1 MLNILRNNKGFIF
14 IEVLFLTM
22 IVSFAALLVVNALE
36 LAIRSD
42 RMSAIRTAAIHLAN
56 ARIAEIEEYNLA
68 RSSFQVPSDTLLTA
82 DDLIRENFF
91 GISGTVRF
99 NIDTKINESS
109 TTKGNVTVTVSW
121 TVNNNS
127 SYGND
132 DNNYEEITKDI
143 WIIPTTAA
151 TTT

>member
-99 NIDTKINESS
+99 NINTKINESS